1 MNRDELLARL
11 KASKA
16 RKAAHVAEI
25 VAEMKEKYEKKIMDT
40 QEYDEW
46 KRIRI

>member
-25 VAEMKEKYEKKIMDT
+25 VAEMKEKYEKETGKKAN
-40 QEYDEW
+40 YVFVL
-46 KRIRI
+46 